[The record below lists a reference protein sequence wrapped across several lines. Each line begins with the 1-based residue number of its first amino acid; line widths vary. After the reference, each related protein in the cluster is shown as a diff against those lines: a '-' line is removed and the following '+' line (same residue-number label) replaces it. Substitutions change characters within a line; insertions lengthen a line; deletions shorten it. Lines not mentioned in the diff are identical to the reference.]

1 METRVGRQVEVRV
14 GGGSRDEE
22 FVAFVEADGPYLFRT
37 AFFLVGERAPAEDLV
52 QGTFERVYR
61 RWDAARAGSPRAY
74 ARKVLVNLKTD
85 TWRRT
90 RLTDVP
96 GDDHLPLDH
105 ADDHAA
111 QVALRDELARA
122 LGSLSPQQRRVVVLR
137 HVLDLPEAQ
146 VAREI
151 GRSVGTVKAASS
163 RGLERLRS
171 LLTDVA
177 PETADEPLFDGRET
191 LTRSKA
197 AAARQVRRDA
207 ALTTAAVAVCA
218 FVALVVHGP
227 VGLPVLDAVTGPAH
241 RWLVETFRLPAV
253 DTDGDTDRDDAP
265 VRDDNAVTGQDDAV
279 GLGDLDLPEMAAPAP
294 DCAEDLPTPDA
305 TRTIPVPADA
315 PTGDFTV
322 VRALDADD
330 ARPAV
335 ECVDYVPE
343 HRVDLGTPPELTI
356 GSGIGTDTNV
366 PFVVRR
372 DGTLLAVPARPDV
385 GPGSDSVTALAR
397 PAATGAAGESVL
409 EHWQLSAVSPDSTD
423 ADSDRPDRARVSSPV
438 LTDTH
443 AAWPEVFFEDQRV
456 VVRAQEPDGA
466 VRKVATYPMDLARQ
480 VWRIAAGGQT
490 LAITYTTGESLS
502 DPDRCTGHIDLF
514 DLGAPGTDLARD
526 VVTDVCAVSNGEDG
540 VVVSRNPA
548 EGPSTIG
555 LLSADSG
562 LRELVRLDQDLAWNH
577 YAFLSG
583 DTLLFESGQWMV
595 ALDTASREATVVR
608 EDAGWT
614 VGASDDG
621 ILWADGE
628 RIYFLRLAARDGVAL
643 PALTT
648 VGPGP
653 DGDGTAWGEVAAS
666 AQRVVW
672 TEYDSAEMERLQ
684 VREGGWSY
692 AELEQTLVY
701 VRTSW

>member
-1 METRVGRQVEVRV
+1 MGGR
-14 GGGSRDEE
+14 SRDEE

-61 RWDAARAGSPRAY
+61 RWDAARSGSPRAY

-96 GDDHLPLDH
+96 GDDNVPLAP

-177 PETADEPLFDGRET
+177 PETADEPVFDGRET

-197 AAARQVRRDA
+197 AAARRVRRDA

-241 RWLVETFRLPAV
+241 RWLVETFRLPVV

-294 DCAEDLPTPDA
+294 DCAADLPTPDA

-330 ARPAV
+330 ARPAI
-335 ECVDYVPE
+335 ECVDLVTE

-356 GSGIGTDTNV
+356 GSGVGSDPNI
-366 PFVVRR
+366 PFAVRR
-372 DGTLLAVPARPDV
+372 DGTLLAVPAEPDV
-385 GPGSDSVTALAR
+385 GPGSEQVTALAR
-397 PAATGAAGESVL
+397 PAATGPGGTSVL
-409 EHWQLSAVSPDSTD
+409 ERWQLSAASPDLD
-423 ADSDRPDRARVSSPV
+423 GEQGDHARAGSPV
-438 LTDTH
+438 LTDTR
-443 AAWPEVFFEDQRV
+443 AVWTEVYFEDQRTV
-456 VVRAQEPDGA
+456 IRAQEPDGA
-466 VRKVATYPMDLARQ
+466 ARTVATYPMDLARE
-480 VWRIAAGGQT
+480 VWKIAAGGQT
-490 LAITYTTGESLS
+490 LAVMYTTGESLG
-502 DPDRCTGHIDLF
+502 DPNRCVGRVDLV
-514 DLGAPGTDLARD
+514 DLAAPRSDVVRD
-526 VVTDVCAVSNGEDG
+526 VVTDVCAISDGEDG
-540 VVVSRNPA
+540 VVVSRNPT

-555 LLSADSG
+555 LLSAGSG
-562 LRELVRLDQDLAWNH
+562 LRELVRLAQDLAWNH
-577 YAFLSG
+577 YAHQSG
-583 DTLLFESGQWMV
+583 DTLMFESGQWMV
-595 ALDTASREATVVR
+595 AVDTGSREATVVR
-608 EDAGWT
+608 EDAGWA

-621 ILWADGE
+621 IHWADGE
-628 RIYFLRLAARDGVAL
+628 HIFFLRLEPREGVAV

-648 VGPGP
+648 LGPGP
-653 DGDGTAWGEVAAS
+653 DGDGTAWGDVAAS
-666 AQRVVW
+666 ARRVVW
-672 TEYDSAEMERLQ
+672 TEHDSAELERLQ
-684 VREGGWSY
+684 SKDSWHIADLRQE
-692 AELEQTLVY
+692 LVY
-701 VRTSW
+701 ARTSW

>member
-1 METRVGRQVEVRV
+1 METRVGRQVDVRV
-14 GGGSRDEE
+14 GGRSRDEE
-22 FVAFVEADGPYLFRT
+22 FVAFVEAEGPYLFRT

-61 RWDAARAGSPRAY
+61 RWDAARAGNPRAY

-96 GDDHLPLDH
+96 GDDNLPLEH

-177 PETADEPLFDGRET
+177 PETADEPEFDGHET

-207 ALTTAAVAVCA
+207 ALTAAAVAVCA

-227 VGLPVLDAVTGPAH
+227 VGVPVLDTVTGPAH

-253 DTDGDTDRDDAP
+253 DTDGDTDTAP

-279 GLGDLDLPEMAAPAP
+279 GLGDLVLPEMPAPAP
-294 DCAEDLPTPDA
+294 DCAGDLPTPDA

-315 PTGDFTV
+315 PTGDFTI

-330 ARPAV
+330 ARPAI
-335 ECVDYVPE
+335 ECVDFVTE
-343 HRVDLGTPPELTI
+343 HRVDLGTPPALTI
-356 GSGIGTDTNV
+356 GSELGTASGV

-385 GPGSDSVTALAR
+385 GPGSDLVTALAR
-397 PAATGAAGESVL
+397 PVATGRAGGSTL
-409 EHWQLSAVSPDSTD
+409 EHWQLSAASPDSNH
-423 ADSDRPDRARVSSPV
+423 ADRDRPDRARVDSPV

-443 AAWPEVFFEDQRV
+443 VAWAEVFFEDQRV
-456 VVRAQEPDGA
+456 VVRVQEPDGA
-466 VRKVATYPMDLARQ
+466 VRKVATYPMDPTREF
-480 VWRIAAGGQT
+480 WRIAAGGQT
-490 LAITYTTGESLS
+490 LAIMYTTGETLD
-502 DPDRCTGHIDLF
+502 DPDRCTGRVDLV
-514 DLGAPGTDLARD
+514 DLGAPGTDVARD
-526 VVTDVCAVSNGEDG
+526 VVTDVCTVSNGEDG
-540 VVVSRNPA
+540 VVVSRNPT

-555 LLSADSG
+555 LLAAGSG
-562 LRELVRLDQDLAWNH
+562 LRELVRLDQDAAWNH
-577 YAFLSG
+577 YAYLSG
-583 DTLLFESGQWMV
+583 DTLLFESGRWMV
-595 ALDTASREATVVR
+595 ALDMASREATVVR

-621 ILWADGE
+621 VLWADGE
-628 RIYFLRLAARDGVAL
+628 HVYFLRLAPRDGVAL

-653 DGDGTAWGEVAAS
+653 EGYGTAWGSVATS
-666 AQRVVW
+666 AHRLVW
-672 TEYDSAEMERLQ
+672 TEHDSAELESLQ
-684 VREGGWSY
+684 SQDSWSY
-692 AELEQTLVY
+692 ADLEQTVVY
-701 VRTSW
+701 ARTSW